1 MVFAPVAVELN
12 NEDCCSCC
20 GGESPGF
27 KGRAVR
33 FRGQQNTEFKSERR
47 QQAPNER
54 SCHIGDV
61 IYGRSGVIALFRG
74 HQGIGR
80 SNERADNNSDDK

>member
-1 MVFAPVAVELN
+1 MVPVTVELN
-12 NEDCCSCC
+12 NKDCRSCRC
-20 GGESPGF
+20 DDNPGF

-54 SCHIGDV
+54 ACHIGDV
-61 IYGRSGVIALFRG
+61 IYGCSGVIAFFRG

-80 SNERADNNSDDK
+80 GNEWADNNSDDK